1 MTKFFRKKV
10 IKIAFLLFIW
20 KYLCNFAPNSCIFMD
35 IQLTYHRRHTTT
47 TQVGALSIGSEDPV
61 RIQTMANTSTNDVAG
76 SVAQAARCMEA
87 GAELVRFTTQGLREV
102 DSLAQIGGALRS
114 SAYGEVP
121 LVADVHFQSDVAD
134 AAAKVVAK
142 VRITYTVSQ

>member
-1 MTKFFRKKV
+1 
-10 IKIAFLLFIW
+10 
-20 KYLCNFAPNSCIFMD
+20 MD